1 MTKTFTLIHRTYV
14 GLRKPFVFWLLLIDV
29 IFILTTGILGIQ
41 ALRQPG
47 FETPVLLDI
56 SRDESIGEFFN
67 FLKWAVVIGVMFM
80 AYQARGHA
88 MFLSLSIV
96 FLLILADDSLQLHEY
111 IGSVLS
117 RAFPENRELYQTL
130 FELAAFAVLGIICLI
145 LILIPWRRTPRDVKT
160 LLAPMAL
167 LFLGLVFCGVGL
179 DMIHGFAPRQ
189 SLISGIL
196 LIGEDGG
203 ELVFTSLLAAYAAG
217 NVWDSYSSQERADT
231 GYRTS

>member
-1 MTKTFTLIHRTYV
+1 MTKTFSLLHRTYD

-29 IFILTTGILGIQ
+29 ILILATGVLGLQ

-47 FETPVLLDI
+47 FETPVLFDI

-117 RAFPENRELYQTL
+117 RPFPENRELYQTL
-130 FELAAFAVLGIICLI
+130 FELVPLRA
-145 LILIPWRRTPRDVKT
+145 
-160 LLAPMAL
+160 LAS
-167 LFLGLVFCGVGL
+167 FV
-179 DMIHGFAPRQ
+179 
-189 SLISGIL
+189 
-196 LIGEDGG
+196 
-203 ELVFTSLLAAYAAG
+203 
-217 NVWDSYSSQERADT
+217 
-231 GYRTS
+231 